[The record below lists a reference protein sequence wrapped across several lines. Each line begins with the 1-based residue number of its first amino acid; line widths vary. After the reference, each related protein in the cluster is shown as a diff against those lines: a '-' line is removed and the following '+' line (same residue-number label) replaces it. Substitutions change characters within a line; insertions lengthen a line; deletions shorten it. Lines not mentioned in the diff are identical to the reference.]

1 MRLRKFD
8 DHLHEKLRNSEY
20 AVAYLETAMEDG
32 IEEFLYALRE
42 IACAQE
48 GGLQH
53 VAEQAKLGRESM
65 YKSLSKR
72 GNPRIKT
79 LDSILSAIGF
89 QFSITATRA
98 NVHGASKRRTDAS
111 KGKHPA
117 SV

>member
-1 MRLRKFD
+1 MRLGKFD
-8 DHLHEKLRNSEY
+8 DHLYERLRDPEY
-20 AVAYLETAMEDG
+20 AVAYLEAAMEDG

-48 GGLQH
+48 GGIQH

-79 LDSILSAIGF
+79 LDSILNAVGF
-89 QFSITATRA
+89 QLCITPVPGNARGT
-98 NVHGASKRRTDAS
+98 SKRRTS
-111 KGKHPA
+111 SNKERRPA
-117 SV
+117 CA

>member
-8 DHLHEKLRNSEY
+8 DHLHEKLRDPEY
-20 AVAYLETAMEDG
+20 AITYLETAMEDG

-48 GGLQH
+48 GGIQH
-53 VAEQAKLGRESM
+53 IAEQAQLGRESM

-79 LDSILSAIGF
+79 LDSILSAIGL
-89 QFSITATRA
+89 QFSITPTRTNVRGAT
-98 NVHGASKRRTDAS
+98 KPRTRGN
-111 KGKHPA
+111 KTRHPA